1 MKPLLL
7 KALFAARYNLFE
19 ILVVSITLGLT
30 NYTFDDT
37 YDAYMFVAALMI
49 LIWGSTH
56 KIDCKRKDEN

>member
-1 MKPLLL
+1 MKRLLL
-7 KALFAARYNLFE
+7 KALFTARYNLFE

-49 LIWGSTH
+49 LIWGSTR
-56 KIDCKRKDEN
+56 KVDCEC